1 MSEKNSSLT
10 RVAPLGEAIL
20 KNHRLVEALLQLLP
34 RNPNI
39 TFGEFSDKDV
49 FFSASP
55 RKEKSLPPTKEHL
68 TLIIEKIEHDEA
80 FRNSIKELAIQS
92 STKKNRDNRI
102 LLFDLNPQTLAEAKK
117 KIGKPYPN
125 YSIKDCWH
133 IFEGHS
139 HPDLFIENEN
149 FILLIEGKRTEDSTK
164 DIVTYLAHRSQM
176 VRHIENAIAHSK
188 GKKPVI
194 AFYIVDEGCGYEN
207 KCLPDGLAEDLKK
220 ETIQKSE
227 ATNNAIIDS
236 FYGYTTWQAVSKHLG
251 ICFPE

>member
-1 MSEKNSSLT
+1 MRKKDSSLT

-102 LLFDLNPQTLAEAKK
+102 LLFDLKPQTLAEAKK
-117 KIGKPYPN
+117 EIGNSVRKSWYMFEK
-125 YSIKDCWH
+125 YSY
-133 IFEGHS
+133 
-139 HPDLFIENEN
+139 PDLFIENEN
-149 FILLIEGKRTEDSTK
+149 FILLIEGKRTESSTTK
-164 DIVTYLAHRSQM
+164 ELKYLAHRSQM

>member
-1 MSEKNSSLT
+1 MRKKDSSLT

-92 STKKNRDNRI
+92 STKTNRDNRI
-102 LLFDLNPQTLAEAKK
+102 LLFDLKPQTLAEAKK
-117 KIGKPYPN
+117 EIGNSVRKSWYM
-125 YSIKDCWH
+125 
-133 IFEGHS
+133 FEKYS

-149 FILLIEGKRTEDSTK
+149 FILLIEGKRTESSTTK
-164 DIVTYLAHRSQM
+164 KLKYLAHRSQM

-194 AFYIVDEGCGYEN
+194 AFYIVEEGCGYEN